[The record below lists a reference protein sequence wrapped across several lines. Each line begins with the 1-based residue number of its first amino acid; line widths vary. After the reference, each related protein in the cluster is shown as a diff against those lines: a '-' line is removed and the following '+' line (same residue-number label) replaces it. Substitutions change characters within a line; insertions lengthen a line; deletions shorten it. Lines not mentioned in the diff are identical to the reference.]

1 MRAEATEV
9 HWLTCNPTL
18 RALEQ
23 QRQLLAGGGQPRPVD
38 RPEASVRREVK
49 RPLPTPEERAAMA
62 VLDTQAPLPPA
73 GR

>member
-1 MRAEATEV
+1 MRAEVAEM
-9 HWLTCNPTL
+9 HWLSCNPTL
-18 RALEQ
+18 RAIEQ
-23 QRQLLAGGGQPRPVD
+23 QRQLLAGGQPRPAAQ
-38 RPEASVRREVK
+38 PGPAVRREPA